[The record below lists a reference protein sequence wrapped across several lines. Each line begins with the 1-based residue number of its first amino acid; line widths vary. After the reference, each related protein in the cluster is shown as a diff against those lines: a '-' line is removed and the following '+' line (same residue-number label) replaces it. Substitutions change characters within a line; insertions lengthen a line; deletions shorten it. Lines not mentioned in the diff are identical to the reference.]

1 MGSPVK
7 VICGEEVPS
16 AGIAGLEQNKVCK
29 EVKPMESFDDLATQ
43 MFEHYGTGDLHKAL
57 AVAKSASLQY
67 PEKVTKTA
75 YWKAC
80 ILSLMRRPDEAV
92 CALEQGLSEG
102 AWWAEPTLLH
112 DPDLEGARA
121 STRMEQVIAES
132 ARRWRKGQLTAATQV
147 FTLEPGT
154 RATTHGPQ
162 HAVARPAPPLM
173 LAFHWRN
180 GSGPEFID
188 RFRLAAESMGFLVAS
203 VQSSQM
209 CAKAEYC
216 WDDQAQGE
224 QEVLQS
230 FASLRASHAFD
241 HSNTILAGA
250 SQGGRL
256 AITMSLAGGSR
267 KGWSPDRPSLASRG
281 FIAVVPAIRDVDMFL
296 PYAESAAR
304 RGVRGYII
312 TGERD
317 HFVNEASKLQ
327 TALRNA
333 GVDCFMEIVEGM
345 PHTFP
350 RDFPDRLTRAIQ
362 FVMA

>member
-1 MGSPVK
+1 
-7 VICGEEVPS
+7 
-16 AGIAGLEQNKVCK
+16 
-29 EVKPMESFDDLATQ
+29 MESFEDLATQ
-43 MFEHYGTGDLHKAL
+43 MFNYYSTGDLRKAL
-57 AVAKSASLQY
+57 AVADSASLQY
-67 PEKVTKTA
+67 PEKVAKTA

-80 ILSLMRRPDEAV
+80 ILSLMRRPEEAV
-92 CALEQGLSEG
+92 CALEQGLSQG
-102 AWWAEPTLLH
+102 AWWAEPTLLY

-121 STRMEQVIAES
+121 SALMEQVIAES
-132 ARRWRKGQLTAATQV
+132 ARRWRNEQSTAATQI
-147 FTLEPGT
+147 FTLEPGPE
-154 RATTHGPQ
+154 AATHGPQ
-162 HAVARPAPPLM
+162 DAVTSPASPLM

-188 RFRLAAESMGFLVAS
+188 RFRPAAERMGFLLAA

-209 CAKAEYC
+209 CANEEYC

-224 QEVLQS
+224 QEVLEA
-230 FASLRASHAFD
+230 FARLRASHAFD
-241 HSNTILAGA
+241 DGNVILAGA

-267 KGWSPDRPSLASRG
+267 NGWSPDNPPLSSRG
-281 FIAVVPAIRDVDMFL
+281 FIAVVPAIRDVDMFM
-296 PYAESAAR
+296 PYLESAAC

-317 HFVNEASKLQ
+317 HFVTEVSKLQ
-327 TALRNA
+327 TVLKNA
-333 GVDCFMEIVEGM
+333 GVDCFTEIVKDM

-350 RDFPDRLTRAIQ
+350 KDFPDRLMRAIR

>member
-1 MGSPVK
+1 M
-7 VICGEEVPS
+7 
-16 AGIAGLEQNKVCK
+16 

-43 MFEHYGTGDLHKAL
+43 MFEHYGTGDLHSAL
-57 AVAKSASLQY
+57 AVAESASRQY

-92 CALEQGLSEG
+92 CALERGLSEG

-112 DPDLEGARA
+112 DPDLEEARA
-121 STRMEQVIAES
+121 STRMERVIAES
-132 ARRWRKGQLTAATQV
+132 GRRWRKEQSTSRTQI
-147 FTLEPGT
+147 FTLTPGVE
-154 RATTHGPQ
+154 ATAHGSQPK
-162 HAVARPAPPLM
+162 AKGTPPPLM

-188 RFRLAAESMGFLVAS
+188 RFRPAAESMGFLVAS

-224 QEVLQS
+224 QEALQS

-241 HSNTILAGA
+241 HSSTILAGA

-267 KGWSPDRPSLASRG
+267 KGWSPDSPYLASRG
-281 FIAVVPAIRDVDMFL
+281 FVAVVPAIRDVDMFL

-333 GVDCFMEIVEGM
+333 GVDCFMEVVKDM

>member
-1 MGSPVK
+1 MSSPVK
-7 VICGEEVPS
+7 VICGEKAPS
-16 AGIAGLEQNKVCK
+16 AGTAGLEQNKAYE
-29 EVKPMESFDDLATQ
+29 EVKPMESFEDLATQ
-43 MFEHYGTGDLHKAL
+43 MFEHYGAGDLHKAL
-57 AVAKSASLQY
+57 AVAESASLQY
-67 PEKVTKTA
+67 PEKVAKTA

-80 ILSLMRRPDEAV
+80 ILSLMRRPEEAV
-92 CALEQGLSEG
+92 SALEQGLSQG
-102 AWWAEPTLLH
+102 AWWAEPTLLY

-121 STRMEQVIAES
+121 STRMEQVVAES
-132 ARRWRKGQLTAATQV
+132 GTRWRKEQSTAATQV
-147 FTLEPGT
+147 FTLEPGAQT
-154 RATTHGPQ
+154 ATHGPRD
-162 HAVARPAPPLM
+162 AVTSPAPPLM

-180 GSGPEFID
+180 GSGPEFINW
-188 RFRLAAESMGFLVAS
+188 FRPAAENMGFLLAA

-209 CAKAEYC
+209 CAKEEYC

-224 QEVLQS
+224 QEVLQAL
-230 FASLRASHAFD
+230 ASLRVSHVFD
-241 HSNTILAGA
+241 HSSTILAGA

-267 KGWSPDRPSLASRG
+267 KGWSPDRPSLAARG

-317 HFVNEASKLQ
+317 NFVNEASKLQ
-327 TALRNA
+327 TALKNA
-333 GVDCFMEIVEGM
+333 GVDCSMEVVKDM

-350 RDFPDRLTRAIQ
+350 KDFPDRLMRAIR